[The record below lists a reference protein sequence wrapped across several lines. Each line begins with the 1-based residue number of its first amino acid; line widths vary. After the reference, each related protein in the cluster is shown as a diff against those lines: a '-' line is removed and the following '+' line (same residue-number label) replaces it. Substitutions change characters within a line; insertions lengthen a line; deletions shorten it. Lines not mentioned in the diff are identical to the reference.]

1 MSDIPSPAFFTIC
14 ARNRLSFA
22 RTLCAS
28 VREHHPGARFYV
40 ALCDRVD
47 GLAQTDD
54 AAFEVIPLDALAIP
68 GFDGM
73 AGRYGA
79 AELNAALKPFV
90 FEHLFSVRDERR
102 VVFLAPDTCVYS
114 PLRDVADRLGVD
126 VDAILTPHVLAP
138 AENAGIDDIRL
149 LQVGVFNLGF
159 VALHRTDRVRA
170 IVQWWGRRLQQQ
182 CVSDTRNGLF
192 LDQKWANLL
201 PSFIARTLILHHP
214 GYNVACWNLWQRRLA
229 RGDRGWTVN
238 GQPLAFFH
246 FSANDL
252 DREDALPRPGS
263 PSATAMTGEA
273 ADLLRDYGAR
283 LLANGHA
290 HDARLP
296 TAFARSGAPELDELI
311 LAPVPAAPP
320 MPELA
325 DAAMPGTGSAA
336 APMRPRTPVRAAPRG
351 KLGNA
356 LVTLGRAREHAGGW
370 WPMAAKGIAVYRR
383 GGLGLMRDTVRQLN
397 RTHPHRQQA
406 SLASP
411 AIVAPAIASPA
422 AGGHGGAVPAAQP
435 AAQAARAQAPQAQSS
450 GEAAPAGALDA
461 LRAQMEAQCEAR
473 VHAVRAEVAAQWSQR
488 VVAARV
494 ETAAQLSRQ
503 VSAVHAQV
511 AAHWSSQL
519 AAADAAHWPAPA
531 ASSSSPEVGDVSRPM
546 PANGPRERV
555 LIMSH
560 DAQAHGAQYLALSLL
575 REFLQIG
582 VEVEVL
588 MQGPGW
594 LEPQFTALAPMH
606 RLYRMDA
613 DALRGLAA
621 DLRARGFTRVIANT
635 TVTGCVI
642 WPFRDAGMR
651 IVSLIHELPQLI
663 AHYGLETARE
673 VLADASERLVVPAR
687 PIRDGLVGALG
698 EARLEGKLLTRTQ
711 GLYTRNRYRGSS
723 DMHEPR
729 ARLRS
734 RLGLP
739 DDARIALSVGY
750 ADLRKG
756 ADLLAEA
763 TLLAC
768 ARRPDFHTVWVG
780 HADAELRASI
790 EAKMAAAGLADRFR
804 FVGLD
809 FDTDDYFAGAD
820 VYALTSR
827 EDPFPSVVMESLVVG
842 VPVVAFAGTGGCAD
856 LVDGL
861 CGFSVPAFDVG
872 AYADA
877 MLRIIGDAALGAR
890 LGDAGRG
897 LIDREFGFRRYAL
910 DLLDMVGIGFAQVSA
925 VVPNYN
931 YARYLPERID
941 SIAAQTAPMTEIVVL
956 DDASSDNSIEVLR
969 LQRMYTNPEPVIVH
983 NATNSGSVFRQWL
996 AGVRRARGEFV
1007 WIAEADD
1014 AAEPGLVQ
1022 ALLPAMRADPGIVMA
1037 YAQSSR
1043 VDAAGFVLHADY
1055 LGYTD
1060 DLSPGR
1066 WRASYTATG
1075 AEEVEAGL
1083 AVKNTIPNVSAA
1095 LFRRDA
1101 LLEVLETHIGELAEY
1116 RIAGDW
1122 LAYLYLLRK
1131 GRIHYVPDVLNRHRY
1146 HGGSVTGGLEAQ
1158 RHYDEVVSVQALA
1171 QRLYPV
1177 GASTR
1182 AAAAAYARSLR
1193 TYFGLG

>member
-1 MSDIPSPAFFTIC
+1 MMSDIAPPAFFTIC
-14 ARNRLSFA
+14 ARNRLAFA
-22 RTLCAS
+22 RALCAS
-28 VREHHPGARFYV
+28 VREHHPDARFYV

-47 GLAQTDD
+47 GTVQID
-54 AAFEVIPLDALAIP
+54 AAPFEVIPLDALAIP

-79 AELNAALKPFV
+79 AELNAAIKPFV
-90 FEHLFSVRDERR
+90 FEHLFAVRDEQR
-102 VVFLAPDTCVYS
+102 VVYLAPDTLVYS
-114 PLRDVADRLGVD
+114 PLRDVVDRLGVD

-138 AENAGIDDIRL
+138 AVNAGIDDIRL
-149 LQVGVFNLGF
+149 LQLGVFNLGF

-182 CVSDTRNGLF
+182 CVIDVRNGLF

-214 GYNVACWNLWQRRLA
+214 GYNVACWNLWQRGLA
-229 RGDRGWTVN
+229 RGERGWAVN
-238 GQPLAFFH
+238 GQPLVFFH
-246 FSANDL
+246 FNANDL
-252 DREDALPRPGS
+252 DREDALPRQDS
-263 PSATAMTGEA
+263 PSATAMTGAA
-273 ADLLRDYGAR
+273 ADLLHDYAAK

-290 HDARLP
+290 QDVRLP
-296 TAFARSGAPELDELI
+296 TAFVRSDAPGLDELI
-311 LAPVPAAPP
+311 LAPVPTLAPL
-320 MPELA
+320 PELA
-325 DAAMPGTGSAA
+325 STDAPGPGPVAPSRSSA
-336 APMRPRTPVRAAPRG
+336 PVRTVPRG
-351 KLGNA
+351 RLGNA
-356 LVTLGRAREHAGGW
+356 LVTLDRAREHAGGW
-370 WPMAAKGIAVYRR
+370 WPLAAKGVTVYRR
-383 GGLGLMRDTVRQLN
+383 GGLRLMRDTVRQLN

-406 SLASP
+406 SF
-411 AIVAPAIASPA
+411 VPA
-422 AGGHGGAVPAAQP
+422 AIDGHAGVVPVTQPVIHAQASHAQTPADAVPA
-435 AAQAARAQAPQAQSS
+435 S
-450 GEAAPAGALDA
+450 ALDA

-473 VHAVRAEVAAQWSQR
+473 LHTARAEVAAQWSQR

-519 AAADAAHWPAPA
+519 AAADAARWPAPA
-531 ASSSSPEVGDVSRPM
+531 PSASASSIVFSTASVPS
-546 PANGPRERV
+546 PRERV

-613 DALRGLAA
+613 DALRALAA
-621 DLRARGFTRVIANT
+621 DLHARGFTRVIANT

-663 AHYGLETARE
+663 ASYGLETARE

-698 EARLEGKLLTRTQ
+698 EARLEGKLVTRTQ

-723 DMHEPR
+723 DMREPR

-739 DDARIALSVGY
+739 EDARIALSVGY

-763 TLLAC
+763 TVLAC
-768 ARRPDFHTVWVG
+768 AARPDFHTVWVG
-780 HADAELRASI
+780 HADAELRAAI
-790 EAKMAAAGLADRFR
+790 EAKMAAAGLPDRFR

-872 AYADA
+872 AYANA
-877 MLRIIGDAALGAR
+877 MLRIIGDAALSER
-890 LGDAGRG
+890 LGDAGRS

-910 DLLDMVGIGFAQVSA
+910 DLLDMVGIGIAQVSA

-941 SIAAQTAPMTEIVVL
+941 SIAAQAAPMTEIVVL
-956 DDASSDNSIEVLR
+956 DDASSDNSVEVLR

-1014 AAEPGLVQ
+1014 AADPGLVQ
-1022 ALLPAMRADPGIVMA
+1022 ALLPAMRADPDIVMA

-1043 VDAAGFVLHADY
+1043 VDGAGFVLHADY

-1060 DLSPGR
+1060 DLSPER
-1066 WRASYTATG
+1066 WRARYTATG
-1075 AEEVEAGL
+1075 AEEAEAGL
-1083 AVKNTIPNVSAA
+1083 AVKNTIPNVSAV
-1095 LFRRDA
+1095 LFRREA
-1101 LLEVLETHIGELAEY
+1101 LQEVLETHIEELAEY

-1122 LAYLYLLRK
+1122 LAYLHLLRK
-1131 GRIHYVPDVLNRHRY
+1131 GRIHYVPEVLNRHRY
-1146 HGGSVTGGLEAQ
+1146 HGSSVTGALQAQ

-1177 GASTR
+1177 SASTR
-1182 AAAAAYARSLR
+1182 AAASDYARSLR
-1193 TYFGLG
+1193 THFGLD

>member
-1 MSDIPSPAFFTIC
+1 MSDIALPAFFTIC
-14 ARNRLSFA
+14 ARNRLAFA
-22 RTLCAS
+22 RTLYAS

-47 GLAQTDD
+47 GPMEAD
-54 AAFEVIPLDALAIP
+54 AASFEIIPLDALAIP

-79 AELNAALKPFV
+79 AELDAAIKPFV
-90 FEHLFSVRDERR
+90 FEHLFAVRGEQRA
-102 VVFLAPDTCVYS
+102 VYLAPDTLVYA
-114 PLRDVADRLGVD
+114 PLRDVVERLGVD
-126 VDAILTPHVLAP
+126 ADAILTPHVLAP
-138 AENAGIDDIRL
+138 AVNAGIDDIRL
-149 LQVGVFNLGF
+149 LQLGVFNLGF

-182 CVSDTRNGLF
+182 CVVDVRNGLF

-214 GYNVACWNLWQRRLA
+214 GYNVASWNLWQRGLA
-229 RGDRGWTVN
+229 RGERGWSVD
-238 GQPLAFFH
+238 GQPLVFFH
-246 FSANDL
+246 FNASDL
-252 DREDALPRPGS
+252 DHEEAMPRQDS
-263 PSATAMTGEA
+263 PSAKTMTGA
-273 ADLLRDYGAR
+273 ASELLRDYSAR

-290 HDARLP
+290 QDARRP
-296 TAFARSGAPELDELI
+296 PAFARSDAPALDELI
-311 LAPVPAAPP
+311 LAPVPTLAPLLEPVLADAPSVGPAAPP
-320 MPELA
+320 LRP
-325 DAAMPGTGSAA
+325 DAA
-336 APMRPRTPVRAAPRG
+336 VRVAPRG
-351 KLGNA
+351 RLGNA

-370 WPMAAKGIAVYRR
+370 WPLAAKGVGVYRR
-383 GGLGLMRDTVRQLN
+383 GGLRLMRDTVRQLN
-397 RTHPHRQQA
+397 RTHPHRKQT
-406 SLASP
+406 SFVP
-411 AIVAPAIASPA
+411 AGSDGH
-422 AGGHGGAVPAAQP
+422 AGLVPAAQAVIP
-435 AAQAARAQAPQAQSS
+435 AQAPHAQST
-450 GEAAPAGALDA
+450 ADAVPASALDA

-473 VHAVRAEVAAQWSQR
+473 LHTMRAEVAAQWSQR

-503 VSAVHAQV
+503 VGAVHAQV

-519 AAADAAHWPAPA
+519 ADADAARWPAPA
-531 ASSSSPEVGDVSRPM
+531 VPASAFSTVPSASSSTASVPS
-546 PANGPRERV
+546 PRERV

-613 DALRGLAA
+613 DALRALAA

-663 AHYGLETARE
+663 ASYGLETARE

-698 EARLEGKLLTRTQ
+698 EARLEGKLVTRTQ
-711 GLYTRNRYRGSS
+711 GLYTRNRYRGSG
-723 DMHEPR
+723 DMREPR

-734 RLGLP
+734 RLGLSG
-739 DDARIALSVGY
+739 DARIALSVGY

-768 ARRPDFHTVWVG
+768 ARRADFHTVWVG

-790 EAKMAAAGLADRFR
+790 EARMAAAGLADRFR

-877 MLRIIGDAALGAR
+877 MLRIIGDTALSER
-890 LGDAGRG
+890 LGDAGRT

-910 DLLDMVGIGFAQVSA
+910 DLLDMVGIGIAQVSA

-941 SIAAQTAPMTEIVVL
+941 SIAAQSAPMTEIVVL
-956 DDASSDNSIEVLR
+956 DDASSDNSVEVLR
-969 LQRMYTNPEPVIVH
+969 LQRMYTHPEPVIVH
-983 NATNSGSVFRQWL
+983 SATNSGSVFRQWL

-1014 AAEPGLVQ
+1014 AADPGLVQ

-1060 DLSPGR
+1060 DLSPER
-1066 WRASYTATG
+1066 WRAGYTATG

-1083 AVKNTIPNVSAA
+1083 GVKNTIPNVSAV
-1095 LFRRDA
+1095 LFRREA
-1101 LLEVLETHIGELAEY
+1101 LLEVLETHIEELAGY

-1122 LAYLYLLRK
+1122 LAYLHLLRK

-1146 HGGSVTGGLEAQ
+1146 HGGSVTGGLQAQ

-1177 GASTR
+1177 GAATR

-1193 TYFGLG
+1193 AHFGLD

>member
-1 MSDIPSPAFFTIC
+1 MSDIAPPAFFTIC

-22 RTLCAS
+22 RALCAS

-40 ALCDRVD
+40 ALCDRGEGIEQVD
-47 GLAQTDD
+47 A
-54 AAFEVIPLDALAIP
+54 AAFEIIPLDALAIP

-79 AELNAALKPFV
+79 AELNAAIKPFV
-90 FEHLFSVRDERR
+90 FEHLFAVRDEQRI
-102 VVFLAPDTCVYS
+102 VYLAPETLVYS
-114 PLRDVADRLGVD
+114 PLRDVVDRLGVD
-126 VDAILTPHVLAP
+126 ADAILTPHVLAP
-138 AENAGIDDIRL
+138 AVNGAIDDIRL
-149 LQVGVFNLGF
+149 LQLGVFNLGF
-159 VALHRTDRVRA
+159 VALHRTERVRA

-182 CVSDTRNGLF
+182 CVIDVRNGLF

-214 GYNVACWNLWQRRLA
+214 GYNVASWNLWQRGLA
-229 RGDRGWTVN
+229 RGERGWTVN
-238 GQPLAFFH
+238 GQPLVFFH
-246 FSANDL
+246 FNANDFA
-252 DREDALPRPGS
+252 REDALPCQDS
-263 PSATAMTGEA
+263 PSATAMTGAA

-290 HDARLP
+290 QDARRP
-296 TAFARSGAPELDELI
+296 TAFVRSDAPGLDELI
-311 LAPVPAAPP
+311 LAPVPALAP
-320 MPELA
+320 MSEL
-325 DAAMPGTGSAA
+325 PGTG
-336 APMRPRTPVRAAPRG
+336 APPPRSSVPVRAVPRG
-351 KLGNA
+351 RLGNA
-356 LVTLGRAREHAGGW
+356 LVTLGRARDHAGGW
-370 WPMAAKGIAVYRR
+370 WPLAAKGVGVYRR
-383 GGLGLMRDTVRQLN
+383 GGLRLMRDTVRQLN
-397 RTHPHRQQA
+397 RTHPHRQQGSSA
-406 SLASP
+406 SA
-411 AIVAPAIASPA
+411 AINGHAGVAL
-422 AGGHGGAVPAAQP
+422 AAQP
-435 AAQAARAQAPQAQSS
+435 VIHAQTPADAP
-450 GEAAPAGALDA
+450 PANALDA

-473 VHAVRAEVAAQWSQR
+473 LHTARAEVAAQWSQR

-519 AAADAAHWPAPA
+519 ADADAAGWPVPALSAASITSSITSSTAPAP
-531 ASSSSPEVGDVSRPM
+531 S
-546 PANGPRERV
+546 PRERV

-613 DALRGLAA
+613 DALRALAA
-621 DLRARGFTRVIANT
+621 DLHARGFTRVIANT

-642 WPFRDAGMR
+642 WPFRDAGMG

-663 AHYGLETARE
+663 ASYGLETARE

-698 EARLEGKLLTRTQ
+698 EARLEGKLVTRTQ

-739 DDARIALSVGY
+739 EDARIALSVGY

-763 TLLAC
+763 TVLAC
-768 ARRPDFHTVWVG
+768 ARCPGFHTVWVG
-780 HADAELRASI
+780 HADAELRAAI
-790 EAKMAAAGLADRFR
+790 EAKMASAGLADRFR

-861 CGFSVPAFDVG
+861 CGFSVPAFDVA

-877 MLRIIGDAALGAR
+877 MLRIIGDAALSER
-890 LGDAGRG
+890 LGDAGRS

-910 DLLDMVGIGFAQVSA
+910 DLLDMVGIGIAQVSA

-956 DDASSDNSIEVLR
+956 DDASSDNSVEVLR

-983 NATNSGSVFRQWL
+983 SASNSGSVFRQWL

-1014 AAEPGLVQ
+1014 AADPALVQ
-1022 ALLPAMRADPGIVMA
+1022 TLLPAMRADPGIVMA

-1060 DLSPGR
+1060 DLSPER

-1083 AVKNTIPNVSAA
+1083 GVKNTIPNVSAA
-1095 LFRRDA
+1095 LFRREA
-1101 LLEVLETHIGELAEY
+1101 LLEVLETHIEELAEY

-1122 LAYLYLLRK
+1122 LAYLHLLRK
-1131 GRIHYVPDVLNRHRY
+1131 GRIHYVPEVLNRHRY
-1146 HGGSVTGGLEAQ
+1146 HGGSVTGGLQAQ

-1177 GASTR
+1177 GAATR
-1182 AAAAAYARSLR
+1182 AAASDYARSLR
-1193 TYFGLG
+1193 AHFGLD

>member
-1 MSDIPSPAFFTIC
+1 MMSDIAPPAFFTIC
-14 ARNRLSFA
+14 ARNRLAFA
-22 RTLCAS
+22 RALCAS

-40 ALCDRVD
+40 ALCDLVD
-47 GLAQTDD
+47 GAMEID
-54 AAFEVIPLDALAIP
+54 AAPFEIITLDALAIP

-79 AELNAALKPFV
+79 AELNAAIKPFV
-90 FEHLFSVRDERR
+90 FEHLFAVRDEQRI
-102 VVFLAPDTCVYS
+102 VYLAPDTQVYS
-114 PLRDVADRLGVD
+114 PLRDVVDRLGVD
-126 VDAILTPHVLAP
+126 IDAILTPHVLAP

-149 LQVGVFNLGF
+149 LQLGVFNLGF
-159 VALHRTDRVRA
+159 VALHRTERVRA

-182 CVSDTRNGLF
+182 CVVDVRNGLF

-214 GYNVACWNLWQRRLA
+214 GYNVACWNLWQRGLA
-229 RGDRGWTVN
+229 RGERGWTVN
-238 GQPLAFFH
+238 GQPLVFFH
-246 FSANDL
+246 FNASDF
-252 DREDALPRPGS
+252 DREDALPHRDS
-263 PSATAMTGEA
+263 SSATAMTGA
-273 ADLLRDYGAR
+273 AAELLHGYSAT
-283 LLANGHA
+283 LLAHGHA
-290 HDARLP
+290 QDARLP
-296 TAFARSGAPELDELI
+296 TAFVRGDARDLDDLI
-311 LAPVPAAPP
+311 LAPVPALAPV
-320 MPELA
+320 PELA
-325 DAAMPGTGSAA
+325 DPDTPDGPVTPPPPLRPSAA
-336 APMRPRTPVRAAPRG
+336 VRAAPRG
-351 KLGNA
+351 RLGNA

-370 WPMAAKGIAVYRR
+370 WPLAAKGVGVYRR
-383 GGLGLMRDTVRQLN
+383 GGLRLMRDTVRQLN

-406 SLASP
+406 SF
-411 AIVAPAIASPA
+411 VPA
-422 AGGHGGAVPAAQP
+422 ALDAHAGFVQVAQPLVHAQPHHAPPPADAVPA
-435 AAQAARAQAPQAQSS
+435 S
-450 GEAAPAGALDA
+450 ALDA

-473 VHAVRAEVAAQWSQR
+473 LHAARAEVAAQWSQR

-519 AAADAAHWPAPA
+519 AAADAARWPLPA
-531 ASSSSPEVGDVSRPM
+531 VSASASSIAPSTVSVPS
-546 PANGPRERV
+546 PRERV

-575 REFLQIG
+575 REFLHIG

-613 DALRGLAA
+613 DALRALAA
-621 DLRARGFTRVIANT
+621 DLHARGFTRVIANT

-663 AHYGLETARE
+663 ASYGLETARE

-687 PIRDGLVGALG
+687 PIRDGLVAALG
-698 EARLEGKLLTRTQ
+698 EARLEGKLVTRTQ

-723 DMHEPR
+723 DMREPR

-739 DDARIALSVGY
+739 EDARIALSVGY

-763 TLLAC
+763 TVLAC
-768 ARRPDFHTVWVG
+768 AARPDFHTVWVG
-780 HADAELRASI
+780 HADAELRAAI
-790 EAKMAAAGLADRFR
+790 EAKMAEAGLADRFR

-877 MLRIIGDAALGAR
+877 MLRIIDDAALGER
-890 LGDAGRG
+890 LGDAGRS

-910 DLLDMVGIGFAQVSA
+910 DLLDMVGIGIAQVSA

-941 SIAAQTAPMTEIVVL
+941 SIAAQAAPMTEIVVL

-969 LQRMYTNPEPVIVH
+969 LQRMYTHPEPVIVH
-983 NATNSGSVFRQWL
+983 NAANSGSVFRQWL

-1014 AAEPGLVQ
+1014 AADPGLVQ

-1060 DLSPGR
+1060 DLSPAR
-1066 WRASYTATG
+1066 WRSSYTATG

-1083 AVKNTIPNVSAA
+1083 AVKNTIPNVSAV
-1095 LFRRDA
+1095 LFRREA
-1101 LLEVLETHIGELAEY
+1101 LLEVLETHIDELAEY

-1122 LAYLYLLRK
+1122 LAYLHLLRE
-1131 GRIHYVPDVLNRHRY
+1131 GRIHYVPEVLNRHRY
-1146 HGGSVTGGLEAQ
+1146 HGGSVTGALQAQ

-1182 AAAAAYARSLR
+1182 AAASDYARSLR
-1193 TYFGLG
+1193 AHFGLD

>member
-1 MSDIPSPAFFTIC
+1 MMSDIAPPAFFTIC
-14 ARNRLSFA
+14 ARNRLAFA

-28 VREHHPGARFYV
+28 VREHHPDARFYV

-47 GLAQTDD
+47 GTVEMD
-54 AAFEVIPLDALAIP
+54 AAPFEVISLDALAIP

-79 AELNAALKPFV
+79 AELSAAIKPFV
-90 FEHLFSVRDERR
+90 FEHLFAVRDERR
-102 VVFLAPDTCVYS
+102 VVYLAPDTLVYS
-114 PLRDVADRLGVD
+114 ALRDVVDRLGVD

-138 AENAGIDDIRL
+138 AVNGGIDDIRL
-149 LQVGVFNLGF
+149 LQLGVFNLGF

-182 CVSDTRNGLF
+182 CVIDVRNGLF

-214 GYNVACWNLWQRRLA
+214 GYNLACWNLWQRGLA
-229 RGDRGWTVN
+229 RGERGWTVD
-238 GQPLAFFH
+238 GQPLVFFH
-246 FSANDL
+246 FNADDL
-252 DREDALPRPGS
+252 DREDAVPRQDS
-263 PSATAMTGEA
+263 SSATAMTGAA
-273 ADLLRDYGAR
+273 ADLLREYSAR
-283 LLANGHA
+283 LLASGHA
-290 HDARLP
+290 QDVRLS
-296 TAFARSGAPELDELI
+296 TAFVRSDAPGLDELI
-311 LAPVPAAPP
+311 LAPVPTLAPLPEPAATDTPGSGIVAPP
-320 MPELA
+320 
-325 DAAMPGTGSAA
+325 
-336 APMRPRTPVRAAPRG
+336 PRSSVRAAPRG
-351 KLGNA
+351 RLGNA
-356 LVTLGRAREHAGGW
+356 LVTLDRAREHAGGW
-370 WPMAAKGIAVYRR
+370 WPLATKGVTVYRR
-383 GGLGLMRDTVRQLN
+383 GGLRLMRDTVRQLN
-397 RTHPHRQQA
+397 RTHPLRQQT
-406 SLASP
+406 SF
-411 AIVAPAIASPA
+411 VPA
-422 AGGHGGAVPAAQP
+422 AIDGHAGVVPATQPVIHAQAPVDAVPAN
-435 AAQAARAQAPQAQSS
+435 
-450 GEAAPAGALDA
+450 ALDV

-473 VHAVRAEVAAQWSQR
+473 LHTARAEVAAQWSQR

-503 VSAVHAQV
+503 VGAVHAQV

-519 AAADAAHWPAPA
+519 ADADAARWPAPA
-531 ASSSSPEVGDVSRPM
+531 LSASASSIVSSTASVPS
-546 PANGPRERV
+546 PRERV

-613 DALRGLAA
+613 DALRALAV
-621 DLRARGFTRVIANT
+621 DLHARGFTRVIANT

-663 AHYGLETARE
+663 ASYGLETARE

-698 EARLEGKLLTRTQ
+698 EARLDGKLVTRTQ

-723 DMHEPR
+723 DMREPR

-739 DDARIALSVGY
+739 EDARIALSVGY

-763 TLLAC
+763 TVLAC
-768 ARRPDFHTVWVG
+768 AGRRDFHTVWVG
-780 HADAELRASI
+780 HADAELRAAI

-872 AYADA
+872 AYANA
-877 MLRIIGDAALGAR
+877 MLRIIGDAALSER
-890 LGDAGRG
+890 LGDAGRS

-910 DLLDMVGIGFAQVSA
+910 DLLDMVGIGIAQVSA

-941 SIAAQTAPMTEIVVL
+941 SIAAQAAPMTEIVVL
-956 DDASSDNSIEVLR
+956 DDASSDNSVEVLR
-969 LQRMYTNPEPVIVH
+969 LQRMYTHPEPVIVH

-1060 DLSPGR
+1060 DLSPER
-1066 WRASYTATG
+1066 WRARYTATG
-1075 AEEVEAGL
+1075 AEEAEAGL

-1095 LFRRDA
+1095 LFRREA
-1101 LLEVLETHIGELAEY
+1101 LLEVLETHIEELAEY

-1122 LAYLYLLRK
+1122 LAYLHLLRK
-1131 GRIHYVPDVLNRHRY
+1131 GRIHYVPEVLNRHRY
-1146 HGGSVTGGLEAQ
+1146 HGSSVTGALQAQ

-1177 GASTR
+1177 GAATR

-1193 TYFGLG
+1193 VHFGLD